1 MLGMNEAIDLEY
13 LQRLRDA
20 IRQPQPTRAD
30 RVADR
35 QGQIIQAPPPFIV
48 PNPVAQVAR
57 PIPPIPNAAI
67 DVSSDSDSEPG
78 TRAALP
84 HRHR

>member
-1 MLGMNEAIDLEY
+1 MNEAIDLEY

-20 IRQPQPTRAD
+20 IRQPQPTR
-30 RVADR
+30 ADR

-67 DVSSDSDSEPG
+67 DVSSDSDSEAG
-78 TRAALP
+78 ARATLP